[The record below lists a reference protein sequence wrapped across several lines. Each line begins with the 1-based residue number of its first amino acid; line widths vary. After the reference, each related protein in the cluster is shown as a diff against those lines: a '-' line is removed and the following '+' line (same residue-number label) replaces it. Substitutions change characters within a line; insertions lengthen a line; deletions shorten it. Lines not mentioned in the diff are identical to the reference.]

1 MKYIVIISLLGI
13 CGCTSHLDIAPILQ
27 DSKEQEVKLL
37 PDFNFNVRPVSG
49 SDLIKFSESQ
59 VYSIYIRQLDFQVQ
73 YQTYYLILQPTNG
86 YDGNIEITEK
96 QKVKMYR
103 IGDWIPIEYD
113 SLLNQSISIRYMPV
127 KPSVGTYSINFIC
140 FDKTKRTKTVIRPLT
155 VNP

>member
-13 CGCTSHLDIAPILQ
+13 CGCTSSLDIAPILQ
-27 DSKEQEVKLL
+27 DSNQQEIKLL
-37 PDFNFNVRPVSG
+37 PDFNFNVRPTSG
-49 SDLIKFSESQ
+49 SDLIKSSESQ
-59 VYSIYIRQLDFQVQ
+59 IYSIYIRQLDFQVQ
-73 YQTYYLILQPTNG
+73 SQTYYLMLQPTNG

-113 SLLNQSISIRYMPV
+113 SLLNQSVSIRYMPV

-140 FDKTKRTKTVIRPLT
+140 FDKAKRTKTVIRPLT